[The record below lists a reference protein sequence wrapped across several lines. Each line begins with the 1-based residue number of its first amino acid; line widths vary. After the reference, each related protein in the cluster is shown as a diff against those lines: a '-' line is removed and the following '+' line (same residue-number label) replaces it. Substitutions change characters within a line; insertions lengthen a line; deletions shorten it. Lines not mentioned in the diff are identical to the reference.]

1 MANHLFFTVRIG
13 TDHSNS
19 ILVHFVGWL
28 FYIFQIGTN
37 QWLLN
42 YHINMLS
49 SNKLSLSSFFSQHQS
64 LNTLW
69 NQLHYILTTQR
80 KFLKQKRPI
89 WEESQRSGHLSINDT
104 IVRSHSVRYRE
115 VSHQLFKIEGPPSLL
130 CRISIKSTRNTS
142 TRSSQYMS
150 MNMQKIKIF
159 LRQDF
164 SSKRV
169 SLQKPTETKSL
180 FKI

>member
-1 MANHLFFTVRIG
+1 
-13 TDHSNS
+13 
-19 ILVHFVGWL
+19 
-28 FYIFQIGTN
+28 
-37 QWLLN
+37 
-42 YHINMLS
+42 MLS
-49 SNKLSLSSFFSQHQS
+49 SNTLSLSSFFSQHQS

-69 NQLHYILTTQR
+69 GQLHYILTTYR

-104 IVRSHSVRYRE
+104 IVKSHSVRYRE

-130 CRISIKSTRNTS
+130 SRISIKS

-159 LRQDF
+159 LRLDF
-164 SSKRV
+164 LLNEFLSE
-169 SLQKPTETKSL
+169 SLLKQNHYSRFNTP
-180 FKI
+180 FI

>member
-1 MANHLFFTVRIG
+1 
-13 TDHSNS
+13 
-19 ILVHFVGWL
+19 
-28 FYIFQIGTN
+28 
-37 QWLLN
+37 
-42 YHINMLS
+42 MLS
-49 SNKLSLSSFFSQHQS
+49 SNTLSLSSFFSQHQS

-69 NQLHYILTTQR
+69 GQLHYILTTYR

-130 CRISIKSTRNTS
+130 SRISIKSTR
-142 TRSSQYMS
+142 SSQFMS

-164 SSKRV
+164 LLNEFLSE
-169 SLQKPTETKSL
+169 SLLKQNHYSRFNTP
-180 FKI
+180 FI

>member
-1 MANHLFFTVRIG
+1 
-13 TDHSNS
+13 
-19 ILVHFVGWL
+19 
-28 FYIFQIGTN
+28 
-37 QWLLN
+37 
-42 YHINMLS
+42 MLS
-49 SNKLSLSSFFSQHQS
+49 SNTLSLSSFFSQHQS

-69 NQLHYILTTQR
+69 GQLHYILTTYR

-89 WEESQRSGHLSINDT
+89 WEESQRSGYLSINDT

-130 CRISIKSTRNTS
+130 SRISIKS

-164 SSKRV
+164 LLSVFLS
-169 SLQKPTETKSL
+169 KSL
-180 FKI
+180 LKQNHYSRFNTPFI

>member
-1 MANHLFFTVRIG
+1 
-13 TDHSNS
+13 
-19 ILVHFVGWL
+19 
-28 FYIFQIGTN
+28 
-37 QWLLN
+37 
-42 YHINMLS
+42 MLS
-49 SNKLSLSSFFSQHQS
+49 SNTLSLSSFFSQHQS
-64 LNTLW
+64 LNTFW
-69 NQLHYILTTQR
+69 GQLHYTLTTQR
-80 KFLKQKRPI
+80 KFLKQKKPI
-89 WEESQRSGHLSINDT
+89 LEESLRSRHLSINDT

-115 VSHQLFKIEGPPSLL
+115 VSHQLFKIEGPPGQL

-150 MNMQKIKIF
+150 MNMQRIKIF

>member
-1 MANHLFFTVRIG
+1 
-13 TDHSNS
+13 
-19 ILVHFVGWL
+19 
-28 FYIFQIGTN
+28 
-37 QWLLN
+37 
-42 YHINMLS
+42 MLS
-49 SNKLSLSSFFSQHQS
+49 SNTLSLSSFFSQHQS

-69 NQLHYILTTQR
+69 GQLHYILTTYR

-130 CRISIKSTRNTS
+130 SRISIKS

-164 SSKRV
+164 LLSVFLS
-169 SLQKPTETKSL
+169 KSL
-180 FKI
+180 LKQNHYSRFNTPFI

>member
-1 MANHLFFTVRIG
+1 
-13 TDHSNS
+13 
-19 ILVHFVGWL
+19 
-28 FYIFQIGTN
+28 
-37 QWLLN
+37 
-42 YHINMLS
+42 MLS
-49 SNKLSLSSFFSQHQS
+49 SNTLSLSSFFSQHQS

-69 NQLHYILTTQR
+69 GQLHYILTTYR

-104 IVRSHSVRYRE
+104 IVKSHSVRYRE

-130 CRISIKSTRNTS
+130 SRISIKS

-164 SSKRV
+164 LLSVFLS
-169 SLQKPTETKSL
+169 KSL
-180 FKI
+180 LKQNHYSRFNTPFI

>member
-1 MANHLFFTVRIG
+1 
-13 TDHSNS
+13 
-19 ILVHFVGWL
+19 
-28 FYIFQIGTN
+28 
-37 QWLLN
+37 
-42 YHINMLS
+42 MLS
-49 SNKLSLSSFFSQHQS
+49 SNTLSLSSFFSQHQS

-69 NQLHYILTTQR
+69 GQLHYTLTNQR
-80 KFLKQKRPI
+80 KFLRQKRPI
-89 WEESQRSGHLSINDT
+89 WEESLRSRHLSISDT

-130 CRISIKSTRNTS
+130 SRISIKS

-164 SSKRV
+164 LLNEFLSE
-169 SLQKPTETKSL
+169 SLLKQNHYSRFNTP
-180 FKI
+180 FI

>member
-1 MANHLFFTVRIG
+1 
-13 TDHSNS
+13 
-19 ILVHFVGWL
+19 
-28 FYIFQIGTN
+28 
-37 QWLLN
+37 
-42 YHINMLS
+42 MLS
-49 SNKLSLSSFFSQHQS
+49 SNTLSLSSFFSQHQS

-69 NQLHYILTTQR
+69 GQLHYILTTYR

-130 CRISIKSTRNTS
+130 SRISIKS

-159 LRQDF
+159 LRLDF
-164 SSKRV
+164 LLNEFLSE
-169 SLQKPTETKSL
+169 SLLKQNHYSRFNTP
-180 FKI
+180 FI

>member
-1 MANHLFFTVRIG
+1 
-13 TDHSNS
+13 
-19 ILVHFVGWL
+19 
-28 FYIFQIGTN
+28 
-37 QWLLN
+37 
-42 YHINMLS
+42 MLS
-49 SNKLSLSSFFSQHQS
+49 SNTFSLSSFFSQHQS

-69 NQLHYILTTQR
+69 GQLHYILTTYR

-115 VSHQLFKIEGPPSLL
+115 VSHQLFKIEDPPSLL
-130 CRISIKSTRNTS
+130 SRISIKSTR
-142 TRSSQYMS
+142 SSQFMS

-164 SSKRV
+164 LLNEFLSE
-169 SLQKPTETKSL
+169 SLLKQNHYSRFNTP
-180 FKI
+180 FI